1 MNKNVEIKELVKN
14 TLIMLAITLIAGF
27 ILGFVYEI
35 TKDPIANMEEKARQE
50 ANAAVFVNASSFE
63 EQNFDKDQ
71 MLKCLEDDFENVEIT
86 EVLVAKDSGG
96 GQIGYVFEITSHEG
110 FGGDIVFRMGVQND
124 GTVNAIA
131 ITSISETAGLGMRAE
146 EVIVPQF
153 FERRADSFEVTK
165 TGAALDNQIDA
176 ISSATITSKAFVNGV
191 NAGLLYLR
199 EVLGGGVVNE

>member
-1 MNKNVEIKELVKN
+1 MNKKAEIKELVKN

-27 ILGFVYEI
+27 ILGFVYEL

-63 EQNFDKDQ
+63 EQSFDKDQ
-71 MLKCLEDDFENVEIT
+71 MLKCLEDDYKNVEIT
-86 EVLVAKDSGG
+86 EVLAAKDSGG
-96 GQIGYVFEITSHEG
+96 TQIGYVFEITSHEG
-110 FGGDIVFRMGVQND
+110 FGGDIVFRLGVQND

-165 TGAALDNQIDA
+165 TGSALDNQIDA